1 MMADRLSLSAI
12 FFITNNDRMAGH
24 LAVST
29 VLKMGDR
36 TRWAVFVWVLF
47 LCFSC
52 TEYYKVKW
60 LTNSAYFLIL
70 IVNLVVE
77 TPTLGTH

>member
-1 MMADRLSLSAI
+1 MMADSLSLSAI

-29 VLKMGDR
+29 VLKMGER
-36 TRWAVFVWVLF
+36 SRYGIFVWVLF

-52 TEYYKVKW
+52 TEYHKVKW
-60 LTNSAYFLIL
+60 LTNSACFLIL

>member
-1 MMADRLSLSAI
+1 MMADSLSLSAI
-12 FFITNNDRMAGH
+12 FFITNNDRMAGR
-24 LAVST
+24 LAVLT

-36 TRWAVFVWVLF
+36 SRFGVFVWVPF

-52 TEYYKVKW
+52 TEHHKVKW

>member
-29 VLKMGDR
+29 VLKMGDKSR
-36 TRWAVFVWVLF
+36 SGVFVWVLF

-52 TEYYKVKW
+52 TEYHKVKW
-60 LTNSAYFLIL
+60 LTNFAYFLIL
-70 IVNLVVE
+70 IVNLVIG